1 MREGDGERGNGLFM
15 VLVVCIVLVM
25 ERETTARILG
35 EVAEEAVSGWV
46 GDEKEMRQVKDT
58 GDYIEIRGLV

>member
-1 MREGDGERGNGLFM
+1 M